1 VTDDALKYFHR
12 VQDYRTVFGS
22 PEGQRVLADM
32 RKAYDATFNP
42 NPYES
47 SFRQGMRQ
55 VVRDIT
61 RLIELANDPEFREE
75 TVSDFFGNTAEDYT
89 EENTHG

>member
-1 VTDDALKYFHR
+1 
-12 VQDYRTVFGS
+12 
-22 PEGQRVLADM
+22 
-32 RKAYDATFNP
+32 
-42 NPYES
+42 
-47 SFRQGMRQ
+47 
-55 VVRDIT
+55 VRDIT